1 MQIIYPQDRKA
12 IHPVGI
18 FKEGFGL
25 WLKNFFALSGAYLV
39 IYAPLLVIN
48 ISIAILFP
56 ANDATSVEKIFF
68 GAVSLLQWFAGMWA
82 VIAFLLINIKAQ
94 APGNSAIENII
105 DAKNYILPYL
115 GNTVLFLLF
124 LALISLLGAGLFL
137 LGVFCLAIKQA
148 ILGIIVML
156 VSAIPC
162 LFAIVYF
169 AIRLSLG
176 GVVCVAEKTGPVI
189 ALKRSHELVKK
200 YVTPVV
206 GAYCLNFLAV
216 LIFVILQVLFSLIFK
231 KFSQTCF
238 DIAAQSFQFA
248 AGLVLV
254 PLLAAISLVLYNKL
268 KEAVEPKK

>member
-1 MQIIYPQDRKA
+1 MEIIYPEEKKA
-12 IHPVGI
+12 IHPVRI

-25 WLKNFFALSGAYLV
+25 WLKNFFALSCAYLV

-56 ANDATSVEKIFF
+56 ANDATGAEKIFF
-68 GAVSLLQWFAGMWA
+68 GAVSLLQWFAGIWA
-82 VIAFLLINIKAQ
+82 VIAFLLINIKTQ
-94 APGNSAIENII
+94 GNSAIENII

-115 GNTVLFLLF
+115 GNAVLFLLL
-124 LALISLLGAGLFL
+124 LALILLLGTGLFL
-137 LGVFCLAIKQA
+137 LGVFCLAIKQT

-156 VSAIPC
+156 AAAIPC
-162 LFAIVYF
+162 LFAIVFF

-176 GVVCVAEKTGPVI
+176 GVICVAEKTGPVV
-189 ALKRSHELVKK
+189 ALKRSHYLIKK

-206 GAYCLNFLAV
+206 GEYSLNFLAV
-216 LIFVILQVLFSLIFK
+216 LMFVALQLLFSLIFR
-231 KFSQTCF
+231 KFSQAGF

-248 AGLVLV
+248 AGVVLM

-268 KEAVEPKK
+268 KEAGEPIK